1 MEITF
6 HANAVA
12 VVHPDNMCFLVGF
25 ADDKLDTQQYLM
37 LQRAFED
44 DVDEQEVELG
54 HDTYYL
60 EWRDQSNSLYGGIKR
75 LELHR
80 DHVACRFLPEA
91 SAALDGATSAAIRFD
106 LDEPEFRLLR
116 QRLKDIFR
124 GTAVLHVLA
133 D

>member
-1 MEITF
+1 MEINF
-6 HANAVA
+6 HAEAVA

-25 ADDKLDTQQYLM
+25 ADDKLNTEQYLM
-37 LQRAFED
+37 LQRSFED
-44 DVDEQEVELG
+44 DVDQQEVELG

-60 EWRDQSNSLYGGIKR
+60 EWRDQAFSLYGGVQR
-75 LELHR
+75 FVLRR
-80 DHVACRFLPEA
+80 DHITCTFSPAGT
-91 SAALDGATSAAIRFD
+91 AALDGATSARIGFK

-124 GTAVLHVLA
+124 ASDVLQVHA